1 MQREIDMAS
10 WYGIKKMVYTRL
22 YEGNTKKG
30 FIIRVL
36 LDLFVANLSLL
47 VGYFVASY
55 YYLFIASLL
64 SLEEVKEYFFVNLPQ
79 DILIISIALPLSFMA
94 IGLYRRSSGTRIGH
108 RIIHTS
114 AGLMLTFF
122 AYLFVYMIISLK
134 LPRAI
139 ALSAFAFV
147 SLSII
152 SLRVIRAHLLKKY
165 TLKQRFGAVQSS
177 VHRVL
182 VIGGAG
188 YIGSVMVRELLKKNY
203 NVRIIDTFMFGEHSI
218 ADLKNRSDFEIIRGD
233 FRNVEDMVRSLR
245 GMDAIVH
252 LGAIVGD
259 PACAL
264 DKDLTYQINTTA
276 VKMIREACRG
286 YGIRRMIFASTCSVY
301 GASEGII
308 NEQSALNPVSD
319 YARSKIE
326 AEKAILDHVT
336 SDFRPTILRLGT
348 AFGLSHRM
356 RFDLVVNLL
365 AAKALKEGEISIF
378 NGHQWRPFVHI
389 RDISRAFIQTLEAE
403 ESIVGGEIFNVGDN
417 NFNRRINDLGDTI
430 QAFVPAAKITRK
442 IVDEDQRSYNVD
454 FSKIRK
460 AIGFENTVSLEEG
473 VEEILEA
480 LKGQKINDHNS
491 PIYSNATFMK
501 NNLRMIN

>member
-1 MQREIDMAS
+1 MTT
-10 WYGIKKMVYTRL
+10 WYGIKRLIYKL

-36 LDLFVANLSLL
+36 MDLLVANISLL
-47 VGYFVASY
+47 AGYFVAGY
-55 YYLFIASLL
+55 YYLFIAGHQ
-64 SLEEVKEYFFVNLPQ
+64 SLEEVKEYFFINLPQ
-79 DILIISIALPLSFMA
+79 DILIFSLALPMSFLA
-94 IGLYRRSSGTRIGH
+94 VGLYRRSSGTRMIH
-108 RIIHTS
+108 RLIHTT

-122 AYLFVYMIISLK
+122 TYFFVHMFISYR
-134 LPRAI
+134 LPKAI
-139 ALSAFAFV
+139 TVSAFLLVGV
-147 SLSII
+147 SIV

-165 TLKQRFGAVQSS
+165 TLKQRFGAVEGAIN
-177 VHRVL
+177 RVL

-203 NVRIIDTFMFGEHSI
+203 NVRIIDTFMFGENSI
-218 ADLKNRSDFEIIRGD
+218 ADLKKRSDFEIFRGD

-245 GMDAIVH
+245 GVDAIIH

-264 DKDLTYQINTTA
+264 DKDLTYQINTNA

-286 YGIRRMIFASTCSVY
+286 YGIRRMVFASTCSVY

-308 NEQSALNPVSD
+308 DENSALNPVSD

-326 AEKAILDHVT
+326 AEKAILEHVT
-336 SDFRPTILRLGT
+336 ADFKPTILRLGT
-348 AFGLSHRM
+348 AFGLSYRM

-365 AAKALKEGEISIF
+365 TAKAFRDGEISIF

-389 RDISRAFIQTLEAE
+389 KDISRAFIATLEAE
-403 ESIVGGEIFNVGDN
+403 ENVVGGQIFNVGDN
-417 NFNRRINDLGDTI
+417 SFNRKIHELGDSI
-430 QAFVPAAKITRK
+430 QQFVPRAQITRK

-454 FSKIRK
+454 FSKIRN
-460 AIGFENTVSLEEG
+460 AIGFHNTITLEEG

-480 LKGQKINDHNS
+480 LKADKIRDYSNA
-491 PIYSNATFMK
+491 IYSNATFMK